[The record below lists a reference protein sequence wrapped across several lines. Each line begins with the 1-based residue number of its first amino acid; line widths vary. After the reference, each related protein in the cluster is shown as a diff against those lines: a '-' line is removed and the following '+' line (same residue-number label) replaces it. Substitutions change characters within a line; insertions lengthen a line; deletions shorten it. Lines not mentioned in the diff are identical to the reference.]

1 MAEEYRIDYDK
12 NGNIIYDQESNV
24 YREYNELNQLIR
36 TRINNASGTIL
47 QEYTYDPLKERIFIK
62 DEFYSNG
69 SLKSSTYYFDDDYV
83 VIQNSSGIYNET
95 YIFQDGILVGY
106 EDTDGKKRYVL
117 PDHEGSAHVVLDE
130 SGNVLEENLFSPFAE
145 PLEGVKENKFS
156 YEAKEYD
163 PLVQDYDFQF
173 RKYLPNIHIFG
184 QPDDEINDPYNP
196 QYLNRYSFELNNPY
210 RYTDPDGHY
219 IETAFDIAFI
229 ASDITAINEDP
240 SDITNYL
247 ALGADIVGALLP
259 GATGLG
265 LGVRALDKGADA
277 LKAGKAMEVT
287 KAQRLAENAAR
298 GKEFQAKELAARG
311 LKENTANFK
320 VQDKA
325 TGKIV
330 GTRPDA
336 VTKTKIVEMKD
347 KKYITSTQQLRAQA
361 QLGQQQN
368 KQNVLIT
375 TAKKISE
382 SVRKLFKIEPSK
394 SKSSKSSKK
403 GKK

>member
-1 MAEEYRIDYDK
+1 MMPFFDATIRPSSETMIPKMPGVEVAAPTSLISTETEMARLTAS
-12 NGNIIYDQESNV
+12 SNFLSSAEKTYLAV
-24 YREYNELNQLIR
+24 KFSGATFSIVLST
-36 TRINNASGTIL
+36 TRLMVWVTLTGASANNV
-47 QEYTYDPLKERIFIK
+47 
-62 DEFYSNG
+62 
-69 SLKSSTYYFDDDYV
+69 V
-83 VIQNSSGIYNET
+83 VIIP
-95 YIFQDGILVGY
+95 V
-106 EDTDGKKRYVL
+106 
-117 PDHEGSAHVVLDE
+117 
-130 SGNVLEENLFSPFAE
+130 
-145 PLEGVKENKFS
+145 
-156 YEAKEYD
+156 
-163 PLVQDYDFQF
+163 
-173 RKYLPNIHIFG
+173 
-184 QPDDEINDPYNP
+184 
-196 QYLNRYSFELNNPY
+196 
-210 RYTDPDGHY
+210 
-219 IETAFDIAFI
+219 
-229 ASDITAINEDP
+229 
-240 SDITNYL
+240 
-247 ALGADIVGALLP
+247 
-259 GATGLG
+259 
-265 LGVRALDKGADA
+265 
-277 LKAGKAMEVT
+277 AMEVT